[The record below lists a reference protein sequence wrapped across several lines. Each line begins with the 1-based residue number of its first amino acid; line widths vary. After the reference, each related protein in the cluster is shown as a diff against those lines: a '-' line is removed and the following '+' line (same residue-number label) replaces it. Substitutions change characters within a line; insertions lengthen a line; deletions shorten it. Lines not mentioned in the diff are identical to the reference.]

1 MVLIDPVPWV
11 SHGPTM
17 RTNARESTM
26 LLHLAQYMIQR
37 DQAQARESERMAQR
51 VYVALM
57 AAPVTIGQPRQ
68 TLVVLNPS
76 DNFGE

>member
-1 MVLIDPVPWV
+1 
-11 SHGPTM
+11 
-17 RTNARESTM
+17 M
-26 LLHLAQYMIQR
+26 LLHLAAHMIQR
-37 DQAQARESERMAQR
+37 DQAQARENDRMAQR

-76 DNFGE
+76 DHFGE